1 MRLVFV
7 TVAWVLGISL
17 VRSPLL
23 FDLSTWLVYFV
34 AALAIAAKYRLH
46 RSRWFIFALAAFAAG
61 AARQSAV
68 PQSSD
73 IAQYNG
79 NTGTITG
86 IIISEPDI
94 RDDRIQL
101 RLRSESIFV
110 NNRTIPTS
118 GQALVETFI
127 TADVSYGDRIRAT
140 GLLSVPAAGDTFSYA
155 DYLGRQGIFT
165 MMSFAG
171 IEVVDNGHGS
181 PVHAALLDLKH
192 TVQDSIAQTL
202 LDLKHTVQD
211 SIAQTLPEPQAGLLT
226 GILLGN
232 ERGISPQL
240 AQDFYRVGAIHIVAI
255 SGFNMI
261 VISAIVMRVLEG
273 IFRRRR
279 RSAVLGSIFFVVIYA
294 IFVGAGPS
302 IMRAAWMSSLLV
314 IGRHLKRNCY
324 VPASLAFATLA
335 LSIADPNV
343 LLDVGFQLSF
353 FAVLGLGLFAD
364 PLSRVFRAWLDKRFS
379 APAANNIHTFLNE
392 PLIVSIVAQIST
404 LPLIILYFG
413 RVSLVALPVNLLI
426 MPIQPLLLIAGLTA
440 AAVFPFLPAIGTV
453 IYWMTMV
460 FLSWTITIVRGFAQ
474 LDFAD
479 FDLNLDERWIQ
490 ALYLLMIGGTMV
502 SASRPPFWTWMAS
515 LIRRQMVI
523 VTTALTASLILVLM
537 LAMRFSF
544 PDGRLHV
551 WLLDV
556 GHSNAAL
563 LQTPNGAHILVDGGR
578 FPSRLLTSI
587 GDRLPFYDRSI
598 EILVITH
605 PDESDIAAL
614 QAVLHRYTVGVALLN
629 GQPNETETFLQIKRE
644 LADSKTV
651 EVRAGYTIELDD
663 GVFIEVLHPQSQPS
677 ITDKLNDQVIVLRVA
692 YGDFALLLTSDLSRR
707 GQRLMLENN
716 IHPLANIMQIPQH
729 GASHAL
735 ESEFLDL
742 VQPQIALLQSD
753 AANRRRDPD
762 PVTLALFDVP
772 VFRTDEGGVIH
783 LKSDGRQVWVNPS
796 LGQSEEDSA
805 SS

>member
-23 FDLSTWLVYFV
+23 FDLSTWLVCFV
-34 AALAIAAKYRLH
+34 AALAITAKYRLH

-61 AARQSAV
+61 AARQSVV

-101 RLRSESIFV
+101 RLQAESIFV
-110 NNRTIPTS
+110 NNKTIPTS
-118 GQALVETFI
+118 GQVLVEAFV

-155 DYLGRQGIFT
+155 DYLERQGIFT

-171 IEVVDNGHGS
+171 IEVVGNGYGS
-181 PVHAALLDLKH
+181 PVHA
-192 TVQDSIAQTL
+192 TL

-279 RSAVLGSIFFVVIYA
+279 SAVLGSIFFVVIYA
-294 IFVGAGPS
+294 IFVGANPS

-314 IGRHLKRNCY
+314 IGRHLKRKVY

-479 FDLNLDERWIQ
+479 FDLNLDGRWIRTF
-490 ALYLLMIGGTMV
+490 YLLMIGDAIV
-502 SASRPPFWTWMAS
+502 RASRPSFWIWMAS
-515 LIRRQMVI
+515 LIRRQTVI

-556 GHSNAAL
+556 GHSNAVL

-587 GDRLPFYDRSI
+587 GDRLPYYDRSI

-614 QAVLHRYTVGVALLN
+614 QAVLHRYTVDVALLN
-629 GQPNETETFLQIKRE
+629 GHPNETETFLQIKRE

-651 EVRAGYTIELDD
+651 EVRAGYTIELND

-772 VFRTDEGGVIH
+772 VFRTDEGEVIH
-783 LKSDGRQVWVNPS
+783 LKSDGRQVWVNRS
-796 LGQSEEDSA
+796 LEQSEEDSA

>member
-17 VRSPLL
+17 VRPFPL
-23 FDLSTWLVYFV
+23 FDLSTWLVCFI
-34 AALAIAAKYRLH
+34 AALAITAKYRLH

-101 RLRSESIFV
+101 RLQAESIFV

-118 GQALVETFI
+118 GQVLVEAFV

-171 IEVVDNGHGS
+171 IEVVPRGYGS
-181 PVHAALLDLKH
+181 PVYATLLDLKH

-202 LDLKHTVQD
+202 LDLKHAVQD

-460 FLSWTITIVRGFAQ
+460 FLSWTITIVRRFAQ

-490 ALYLLMIGGTMV
+490 AFYLLMIGGAIV
-502 SASRPPFWTWMAS
+502 RASRPSFWIWMAS

-544 PDGRLHV
+544 SDGHLRV

-563 LQTPNGAHILVDGGR
+563 LQTPSGAQILVDGGR

-614 QAVLHRYTVGVALLN
+614 QAVLHRYAVGVALLN
-629 GQPNETETFLQIKRE
+629 GQPNETETFLQIERE

-783 LKSDGRQVWVNPS
+783 LKSDGRQVWVNRS

>member
-17 VRSPLL
+17 VSLVRSSPLS
-23 FDLSTWLVYFV
+23 DLSIWLVCV
-34 AALAIAAKYRLH
+34 AVALAITAKRSFH
-46 RSRWFIFALAAFAAG
+46 RSHWLVFALVAFTAG

-68 PQSSD
+68 PQFSD

-86 IIISEPDI
+86 IIIIEPDI

-101 RLRSESIFV
+101 RLQAESIFV
-110 NNRTIPTS
+110 NNQTFTTS
-118 GQALVETFI
+118 GQVLVEALV

-165 MMSFAG
+165 MMPFAG
-171 IEVVDNGHGS
+171 IEVIDSGHGS
-181 PVHAALLDLKH
+181 PFHAALLDLKH
-192 TVQDSIAQTL
+192 TVQDGIAR
-202 LDLKHTVQD
+202 
-211 SIAQTLPEPQAGLLT
+211 TLPEPQAGLLT

-240 AQDFYRVGAIHIVAI
+240 AEDFYRVGAVHIVAI

-279 RSAVLGSIFFVVIYA
+279 RLIVLCSILFIVIYT
-294 IFVGAGPS
+294 IFVGASPS
-302 IMRAAWMSSLLV
+302 IMRATLMSSLLI
-314 IGRHLKRNCY
+314 IGRQLKRNCY
-324 VPASLAFATLA
+324 APASLAFATLV

-343 LLDVGFQLSF
+343 LLDIGFQLSF

-364 PLSRVFRAWLDKRFS
+364 PLSRVFRAWLGKRFS
-379 APAANNIHTFLNE
+379 VPVANGIHICLNE
-392 PLIVSIVAQIST
+392 PLIASTVAQIST
-404 LPLIILYFG
+404 LPLIVLYFG
-413 RVSLVALPVNLLI
+413 RWSLVALPVNLLI
-426 MPIQPLLLIAGLTA
+426 VPIQLLLLTA
-440 AAVFPFLPAIGTV
+440 ALTAVVVFPLLPAIGTV

-479 FDLNLDERWIQ
+479 FDMNNIDRRWIQ
-490 ALYLLMIGGTMV
+490 AFYLLMIRGAMV
-502 SASRPPFWTWMAS
+502 SAPRLPSWIQMKR
-515 LIRRQMVI
+515 LIQRRTII
-523 VTTALTASLILVLM
+523 VTTALAVFLILILM

-544 PDGRLHV
+544 PDGHLHV

-556 GHSNAAL
+556 GHGNAVL
-563 LQTPNGAHILVDGGR
+563 LQTPNGAQMLVDGGR

-598 EILVITH
+598 EILAITH
-605 PDESDIAAL
+605 PDEFDIAAI
-614 QAVLHRYTVGVALLN
+614 QAVLHRYTVEVALLN
-629 GQPNETETFLQIKRE
+629 GQPNKTDTFMQIKQD
-644 LADSKTV
+644 LANSKTV

-677 ITDKLNDQVIVLRVA
+677 ITDKLNDQVMALRVT
-692 YGDFALLLTSDLSRR
+692 YGDVALLLTSDLSRR

-716 IHPLANIMQIPQH
+716 IHPLANILQIPQH
-729 GASHAL
+729 GAGYAL

-742 VQPQIALLQSD
+742 VQPQIALFQSD
-753 AANRRRDPD
+753 TVNHRRDLD
-762 PVTLALFDVP
+762 HAILDLFDAP
-772 VFRTDEGGVIH
+772 VFRTDKDGVIH
-783 LKSDGRQVWVNPS
+783 LKSDGRQVWIAS
-796 LGQSEEDSA
+796 LKSGEEDTA
-805 SS
+805 SSS

>member
-23 FDLSTWLVYFV
+23 FDLSTWLVCFV
-34 AALAIAAKYRLH
+34 AVLAIAAKYRFH

-101 RLRSESIFV
+101 RLRAESIFV

-118 GQALVETFI
+118 GQVLVEAFI

-140 GLLSVPAAGDTFSYA
+140 GLLSVPPAGDTFSYA

-165 MMSFAG
+165 MMSFVG
-171 IEVVDNGHGS
+171 IEVVPRGYGS
-181 PVHAALLDLKH
+181 PVHAA
-192 TVQDSIAQTL
+192 L

-294 IFVGAGPS
+294 IFVGANPS

-314 IGRHLKRNCY
+314 IGRHLKRKVY

-460 FLSWTITIVRGFAQ
+460 FLSWTITIVRRFAQ

-490 ALYLLMIGGTMV
+490 AFYLLMIGDAIV
-502 SASRPPFWTWMAS
+502 RASRPSFWIWMAS
-515 LIRRQMVI
+515 LIRRQTVI
-523 VTTALTASLILVLM
+523 VTTALTAFLILVLM

-556 GHSNAAL
+556 GHSNAVL
-563 LQTPNGAHILVDGGR
+563 LQTPNGAHILIDGGR

-587 GDRLPFYDRSI
+587 GDRLPYYDRSI

-614 QAVLHRYTVGVALLN
+614 QAVLHRYTVDVALLN

-762 PVTLALFDVP
+762 PATLTLFDVP

-783 LKSDGRQVWVNPS
+783 LKSDGRQVWVNRS
-796 LGQSEEDSA
+796 LEQSEEDSA